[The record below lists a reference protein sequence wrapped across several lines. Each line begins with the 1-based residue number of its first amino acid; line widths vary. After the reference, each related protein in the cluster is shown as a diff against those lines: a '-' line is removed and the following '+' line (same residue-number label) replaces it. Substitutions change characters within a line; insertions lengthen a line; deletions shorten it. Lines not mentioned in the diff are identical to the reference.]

1 MISFSKFKSNLER
14 APFVLKEFAG
24 LLDRPHLIAF
34 GAGNAFH
41 GLRAAID
48 LPLCGVIDD
57 TPGYAD
63 QLVDGLPVK
72 TTAALAQTAG
82 DDLCV
87 IICAHT
93 TDAIARMSQ
102 KLRSFGLVYGEHFV
116 DCSLLHEVSI
126 SASLKSRFNISASD
140 ERFSVVHALSRSLTI
155 PNLSTI
161 SGSWLFTE
169 LIESLPTLRNG
180 YVAECGVYQGA
191 NALVSLLSS
200 SQLRSRSYELFD
212 SFEGL
217 TGLSENDPKLRKG
230 EFADANFDSLREIL
244 AIFPKVR
251 LTKGYFESTLPNL
264 DRHDYAVVYV
274 DCDLETPTRFC
285 CEYFWEK
292 VQPGGYLLVHDYWF
306 PDEKDRLQSKANF
319 LGVKRAVDR
328 FFERLSHESVIFPE
342 TSHAVFRKP
351 LWVNERR

>member
-14 APFVLKEFAG
+14 APFVLKEFAE
-24 LLDRPHLIAF
+24 LLDRPQLIAF

-41 GLRAAID
+41 GLRATID
-48 LPLCGVIDD
+48 LPFCGVIDD
-57 TPGYAD
+57 TAGYAG
-63 QLVDGLPVK
+63 QSVGGLPIK
-72 TTAALAQTAG
+72 TTAVLAQTARE
-82 DDLCV
+82 DLCV

-93 TDAIARMSQ
+93 TDVIARMSQ

-126 SASLKSRFNISASD
+126 SESLKSRFNISTSN
-140 ERFSVVHALSRSLTI
+140 ERFSLVHALSRSLAI

-161 SGSWLFTE
+161 SGSWLFAE
-169 LIESLPTLRNG
+169 LIESLATFRNA

-200 SQLRSRSYELFD
+200 PQLRSRPYELFD

-217 TGLSENDPKLRKG
+217 RGLSENDPKSREG
-230 EFADANFDSLREIL
+230 EFVDANFESLRETL
-244 AIFPKVR
+244 AIFPNVG
-251 LTKGYFESTLPNL
+251 LTKGYFESTLPKL

-274 DCDLETPTRFC
+274 DCDLESPTRFC
-285 CEYFWEK
+285 CQYFWEK
-292 VQPGGYLLVHDYWF
+292 IQPGGYLLVHDYWF
-306 PDEKDRLQSKANF
+306 PDDKERLRSKANF
-319 LGVKRAVDR
+319 RGVKRAVDG
-328 FFERLSHESVIFPE
+328 FLEGWPHKSVIFPA

-351 LWVNERR
+351 LG